1 MREVVLV
8 SLVGACLLTG
18 CVTSQQRA
26 APVKAQGVSQEQ
38 AVANRAKPYLEGME
52 AVRQFSSESG
62 CDGESVATAQAS
74 IRKLAGLENM
84 RALGGS
90 LAYLGVEATERRW
103 EVQFGLADAAKSK
116 GCLDLAD
123 GLYRELVTVYVGSAY
138 SGVRDRARLGIDDV
152 RAARK

>member
-1 MREVVLV
+1 MRGIVLV

-18 CVTSQQRA
+18 CVTSQRSA
-26 APVKAQGVSQEQ
+26 APAKSRGVSQEQ

-52 AVRQFSSESG
+52 AVRKFASESG
-62 CDGESVATAQAS
+62 CDGESVETARAS
-74 IRKLAGLENM
+74 IRQLAHMESM
-84 RALGGS
+84 RELGGS

-116 GCLDLAD
+116 RCLDLAD
-123 GLYRELVTVYVGSAY
+123 GLYRELINVYVGSAY
-138 SGVRDRARLGIDDV
+138 SGIRDRARLGIDDV